1 MGIMVLIVGI
11 VAVMSI
17 SGLDTSNKDES
28 NKVKTILVP
37 NVAEKSREDK
47 KLLRVQGLFIE
58 K

>member
-1 MGIMVLIVGI
+1 MIKKKLSIVYFNGNNGIDCWY

-37 NVAEKSREDK
+37 NVLK
-47 KLLRVQGLFIE
+47 V
-58 K
+58 